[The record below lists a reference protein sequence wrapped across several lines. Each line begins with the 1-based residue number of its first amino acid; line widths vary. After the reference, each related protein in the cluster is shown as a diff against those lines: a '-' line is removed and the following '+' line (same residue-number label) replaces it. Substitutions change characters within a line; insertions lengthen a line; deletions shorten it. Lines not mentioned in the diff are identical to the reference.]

1 MQVIPAAARART
13 SARFVAIYA
22 LAYAALWLALLTPA
36 IITLALRVRQLA
48 PDNAAEPISRVLMA
62 GALVALVSNPVFGAL
77 SDSTRSRFGRRR
89 PWLVG
94 GVLCG
99 CASLAVIGL
108 APTVNVVLLGWC
120 AAQLS
125 FNAVL
130 AAMVAIIPD
139 RVPPAQ
145 RGTVVGILGVC
156 MPIGQITGTYLVQLL
171 SVNMLMALLVPGAI
185 GVAGVLAL
193 AYTLGR
199 EPLAAGPDLATAV
212 GLGMPEQV
220 DVSVASG
227 SPAVLGAAVQPT
239 TQGRV
244 QAPGEL
250 AVARHSATLEV
261 LGGSGEPATQSGSR
275 GSRRDFGWAW
285 LSRVF
290 FTTGSCFLQAYQ
302 PFFLLDALH
311 MSPPDVPHLMF
322 RSTLV
327 QAAMVVIWS
336 LISGRLSDRTGL
348 RKPFVMAGST
358 LQGLG
363 LWVIAFS
370 HSYSMLLLG
379 VGLVGMGHGVYEGV
393 DLALVTDVLPDRAR
407 HAAKDLGL
415 LNIANT
421 LPQVI
426 APLAAPVILAI
437 SRGDYLLLFAVAGA
451 VAVLGSVF
459 LLPLKNVR

>member
-62 GALVALVSNPVFGAL
+62 GAIVALVSNPVFGAL

-99 CASLAVIGL
+99 CGSLAVIGL

-171 SVNMLMALLVPGAI
+171 SINMLMALLVPGAI
-185 GVAGVLAL
+185 GVVGVLGLAL
-193 AYTLGR
+193 ILGR
-199 EPLAAGPDLATAV
+199 EPTTTPTEQIAPVAKAESG
-212 GLGMPEQV
+212 GLR
-220 DVSVASG
+220 D
-227 SPAVLGAAVQPT
+227 
-239 TQGRV
+239 
-244 QAPGEL
+244 
-250 AVARHSATLEV
+250 H
-261 LGGSGEPATQSGSR
+261 
-275 GSRRDFGWAW
+275 RDFVWAW

-311 MSPPDVPHLMF
+311 TSPADVPRLMF

-437 SRGDYLLLFAVAGA
+437 SRGDYMLLFAVAGA

>member
-62 GALVALVSNPVFGAL
+62 GAIVALVSNPVFGAL
-77 SDSTRSRFGRRR
+77 SDNTRSRFGRRR

-193 AYTLGR
+193 VYALGR
-199 EPLAAGPDLATAV
+199 EPGASGPGLATAAQ
-212 GLGMPEQV
+212 LSAPAQL
-220 DVSVASG
+220 DVPVASVAS
-227 SPAVLGAAVQPT
+227 PVLGAPVQPAMP
-239 TQGRV
+239 GR
-244 QAPGEL
+244 G
-250 AVARHSATLEV
+250 
-261 LGGSGEPATQSGSR
+261 

-311 MSPPDVPHLMF
+311 MSPADVPHLMF

-363 LWVIAFS
+363 LWIIAFS